1 MLGAKGA
8 ILRVSELND
17 TERRIQEAV
26 ATGRLVDVRRDEF
39 GAPAAPCDKRVRAS
53 VLAHIISSAD
63 RDAVAVRVCGAD
75 IVGHLNLGGLR
86 LRIPIELGDCTFSGR
101 VQLAKTQ
108 LPELCL
114 RGSVFPHGISARG
127 LRLTGALNV
136 TDCKFGDRVYLK
148 RLGAEIVF
156 MDGVVVR
163 GSGEYAIQ
171 LRGADI
177 RQELYCRNGVITNGC
192 VTLYGA
198 RIGGQLLMDGSSVDW
213 PYDTALVAP
222 NLEVGQDLRL
232 RGISVIGRTDLA
244 KAKVGGDFAMNRA
257 KLDNPH
263 GQALRMDM
271 VHVEQNAS
279 LHDGFRANGE
289 VSLFLAHIEGRLE
302 LNEARLSNTGGRALD
317 LSRMEI
323 GQSAILT
330 GVCAHGS
337 IKAYGMTVG
346 SNLSMN
352 RIKVY
357 SPDSTAIEVVQSSIG
372 QSMLLDEGVR
382 VHGEV
387 DLSNTAI
394 TQRFRLADAGMTRL
408 NASELSMAIL
418 DDDPRCWPDHSA
430 VGGMQYD
437 RLPDDERGSPR
448 ARIHWLQRLVPRY
461 SPQPYSQLVTVYLA
475 AGSTTAAR
483 MVMMAKEDG
492 RRRNHRNPW
501 RKAVAR
507 VWGFVLRTTVGY
519 GHAPWRAIGWALGLY
534 LAAWFVFAAAPE
546 SAFSARTAVSGEF
559 QPAMYALDTVLPVV
573 RISAGNQWVV
583 HGGYAWAEA
592 GFAASGWFLSLVVT
606 AGVTGV
612 FRRERA

>member
-1 MLGAKGA
+1 M
-8 ILRVSELND
+8 RVSDLKD
-17 TERRIQEAV
+17 TERRIYDAV
-26 ATGRLVDVRRDEF
+26 LTGRLVDLRRDES
-39 GAPAAPCDKRVRAS
+39 GAPAIPDDKRVRAD
-53 VLAHIISSAD
+53 VLAHIITTAGPG
-63 RDAVAVRVCGAD
+63 AVAIRVCGAD
-75 IVGHLNLGGLR
+75 IVGHLNLGGR
-86 LRIPIELGDCTFSGR
+86 RIRVPVELGDCTFSGR
-101 VQLAKTQ
+101 VQFAKTQ
-108 LPELCL
+108 LPELSL

-127 LRLTGALNV
+127 LRLSGALNV
-136 TDCKFGDRVYLK
+136 TDCKFGNRLYLK

-171 LRGADI
+171 LRGADV
-177 RQELYCRNGVITNGC
+177 RQELYFRNGVVTNGC

-198 RIGGQLLMDGSSVDW
+198 RIGGQLVMDDSSVDW
-213 PYDTALVAP
+213 PHDTALVAP
-222 NLEVGQDLRL
+222 NLDVGQDLRL
-232 RGISVIGRTDLA
+232 RGISIIGRTDLA

-257 KLDNPH
+257 FLDNPE

-279 LHDGFRANGE
+279 LHDGFHANGE
-289 VSLFLAHIEGRLE
+289 VSLFLANVEGRLE
-302 LNEARLSNTGGRALD
+302 LDGAHLSNPGEKALD
-317 LSRMEI
+317 LSRVEV

-330 GVCAHGS
+330 GTRVHGG
-337 IKAYGMTVG
+337 IKAYGVTVG

-352 RIKVY
+352 RIMVY
-357 SPDSTAIEVVQSSIG
+357 SPDVTAIEVVQGSIG
-372 QSMLLDEGVR
+372 QSLLLDEGVR

-394 TQRFRLADAGMTRL
+394 AQRFRFADAGMTRL

-418 DDDPRCWPDHSA
+418 DDDPKCWPQTSA

-437 RLPDDERGSPR
+437 RLPEDERGSPR
-448 ARIHWLQRLVPRY
+448 ARIRWLQRLLPRY
-461 SPQPYSQLVTVYLA
+461 SPQPYSQLVGVYLA

-483 MVMMAKEDG
+483 MVMMAKEDA

-501 RKAVAR
+501 RRIVSR
-507 VWGFVLRTTVGY
+507 VWGFVLRMTVGY

-534 LAAWFVFAAAPE
+534 LAAWLVFATAPE
-546 SAFSARTAVSGEF
+546 AAFSARTAVSGEF
-559 QPAMYALDTVLPVV
+559 QPSMYALDTVLPVV
-573 RISAGNQWVV
+573 RISAGNQWLV

-592 GFAASGWFLSLVVT
+592 GFAAGGWFLSLVVT

-612 FRRERA
+612 FRRDRA